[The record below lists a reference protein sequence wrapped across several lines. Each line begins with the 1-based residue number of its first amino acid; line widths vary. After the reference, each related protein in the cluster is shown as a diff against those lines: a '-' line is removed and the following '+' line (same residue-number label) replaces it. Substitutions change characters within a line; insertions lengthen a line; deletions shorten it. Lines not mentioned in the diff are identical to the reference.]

1 MTERDVTVTLATG
14 AGETTTAAGRLRL
27 FNPGDRLRRA
37 LKTLGI
43 GFLCAALLIPI
54 PIIHLLGIPL
64 AVVASI
70 VISIRQFSS
79 SARLDPLRM
88 PCPKCNA
95 VNRVGGGLGM
105 RDPDVP
111 VERNCDSCR
120 RPLQLRIAER

>member
-1 MTERDVTVTLATG
+1 VTERDVTVTLATG
-14 AGETTTAAGRLRL
+14 AGETTTATGRLKL

-37 LKTLGI
+37 LTTLGI

-64 AVVASI
+64 AIVASI

-79 SARLDPLRM
+79 AARLDPLRM

-95 VNRVGGGLGM
+95 INRVGGGLGI
-105 RDPDVP
+105 RHPELP

-120 RPLQLRIAER
+120 RPLQLRITDR